1 MLLGNSKDTITYR
14 PVTFEKLHR
23 HIEQII
29 YKLEE
34 DQVIEDI
41 IDIME
46 EVGVAVNEL
55 KSVEEIKKYLKRGPV
70 KRTMVSSKVY
80 NLQKIEK
87 SRKENYICLS
97 T

>member
-55 KSVEEIKKYLKRGPV
+55 RSVEEIK
-70 KRTMVSSKVY
+70 
-80 NLQKIEK
+80 NI
-87 SRKENYICLS
+87 
-97 T
+97 